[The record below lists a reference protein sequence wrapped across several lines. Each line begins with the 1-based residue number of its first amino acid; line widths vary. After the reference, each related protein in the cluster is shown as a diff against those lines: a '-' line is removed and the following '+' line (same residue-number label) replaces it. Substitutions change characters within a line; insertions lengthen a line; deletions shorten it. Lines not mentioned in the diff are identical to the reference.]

1 MVLTTTIASEN
12 CPEYDEG
19 TFESIQLFQIAILI
33 LDISRLYDIYDIYV
47 LVLGKYAYSNHL

>member
-19 TFESIQLFQIAILI
+19 TFETIQWFRIAISI
-33 LDISRLYDIYDIYV
+33 LDISRLCDILDIYI
-47 LVLGKYAYSNHL
+47 